1 MQKQWRQVR
10 GSFVWKIG
18 YHYTGTAE
26 KKQSIL
32 QKSPDA
38 FGARGK
44 RSLLRLQRAVG
55 SSGLRGQTGVVVDKL
70 DVGSEAVAA
79 GSGL

>member
-38 FGARGK
+38 FAPGEK
-44 RSLLRLQRAVG
+44 VLLRLQRAVG
-55 SSGLRGQTGVVVDKL
+55 SGGLRGQTGVVVDEL
-70 DVGSEAVAA
+70 DVGGEAVAA
-79 GSGL
+79 GSGP